1 MREEFKRLS
10 VIIPVYNERSTIRE
24 VVETV
29 LAVDIPLDLDVIVVD
44 DGSTDG
50 SAEEL
55 NFSEEIPVRV
65 ISRVENSGKG
75 KAVRTGLTLAK
86 GDVILIQDADL
97 ELDPNEYRALLAPIL
112 AKETHVVYGSRFMS
126 DNDVAPMRRLANGF
140 LTALT
145 NLLYSTKL
153 TDMETAYKAFTI
165 DVAEHLVLRADRFDI
180 EPEITAQIAKLG
192 LKIVEVPVS
201 YRPRTKSEGK
211 KIRFKDG
218 FKAVATLFKL
228 RFGRTYAGRRKR
240 EVWEV

>member
-1 MREEFKRLS
+1 MREKFQRLS
-10 VIIPVYNERSTIRE
+10 VIIPVYNEKTTIRE

-29 LAVDIPLDLDVIVVD
+29 LAVDIPLDFDVIVID

-55 NFSEEIPVRV
+55 KFGEEVPVRV
-65 ISRVENSGKG
+65 ITLTENSGKG

-112 AKETHVVYGSRFMS
+112 AKETHVVYGSRFLS
-126 DNDVAPMRRLANGF
+126 NNDVPHVRRLANRL
-140 LTALT
+140 LTLVT
-145 NLLYSTKL
+145 NILYSTRL

-165 DVAEHLVLRADRFDI
+165 DVAEHLYLRANRFDI
-180 EPEITAQIAKLG
+180 EPEITAQIARLG
-192 LKIVEVPVS
+192 LKIVEVPIS
-201 YRPRTKSEGK
+201 YRPRTKAEGK
-211 KIRFKDG
+211 KIRYKDG
-218 FKAVATLFKL
+218 FNALATLVKC
-228 RFGRTYAGRRKR
+228 RFSRRYSGRRKK

>member
-1 MREEFKRLS
+1 MRKEFTRLS

-29 LAVDIPLDLDVIVVD
+29 LAVDVPLELDVIVVD

-55 NFSEEIPVRV
+55 KFDEDVPVRV
-65 ISRVENSGKG
+65 ISRPENSGKG

-97 ELDPNEYRALLAPIL
+97 ELDPNEYRALLEPIL
-112 AKETHVVYGSRFMS
+112 SKETHVVYGSRFLS
-126 DNDVAPMRRLANGF
+126 DNEVAPLRRLANRF
-140 LTALT
+140 LTTVT
-145 NLLYSTKL
+145 NILYSTKL

-165 DVAEHLVLRADRFDI
+165 DVAELLFLRADRFDI
-180 EPEITAQIAKLG
+180 EPEMTAQIARLG
-192 LKIVEVPVS
+192 LKIVEVPVT

-218 FKAVATLFKL
+218 IKALVMLIKC
-228 RFGRTYAGRRKR
+228 RFSRRYSGKRKR
-240 EVWEV
+240 EF